1 MSGNEFTGPR
11 DSSAH
16 EEIVWDYIKSLPDR
30 EIEEI
35 IGHAERKVEK
45 IASGML
51 TAGRPINEKIRQRL
65 IRSAILRELN
75 TRAG

>member
-1 MSGNEFTGPR
+1 MSGSEFTGPR

-16 EEIVWDYIKSLPDR
+16 EKIVWDYIASLPDR
-30 EIEEI
+30 EIENI
-35 IGHAERKVEK
+35 IGRAERKVEK

-51 TAGRPINEKIRQRL
+51 TAGRPINARIRQRL
-65 IRSAILRELN
+65 IQSAILRELN